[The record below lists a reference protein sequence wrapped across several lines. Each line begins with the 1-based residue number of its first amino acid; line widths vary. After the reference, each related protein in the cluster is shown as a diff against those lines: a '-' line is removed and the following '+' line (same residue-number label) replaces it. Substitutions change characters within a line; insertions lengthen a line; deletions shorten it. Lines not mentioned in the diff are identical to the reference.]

1 MTYRY
6 YLAYQH
12 AGGFGRCF
20 IVRETPLDNED
31 AIIDAHKS
39 LERDLGFAVVILN
52 WKRID

>member
-20 IVRETPLDNED
+20 IVRETPLDNEN